1 MFLNYISVIIY
12 IAITYYSRVKT
23 VIIMKKSITSA
34 RALLLITIITT
45 IAFATPIYA
54 KKGKKDSVSFTYTV
68 GDYSSWYNIA
78 NITECASIVIKDD
91 GVNIYIGVGVWKKP
105 YLAYGEL
112 DKDGDHLIDPGAKD
126 KNGDGVIDR
135 YDLGSDGVEINLE
148 CLTGDFKVEYK
159 WKVDSEKDGSPK
171 DRRDP
176 EITVPSW
183 DLNLSPGGILDG
195 RIEYF
200 AQIPIPS
207 TCSSFKITTVKAHAS
222 PHDPVPSFVIPQV
235 PFGTIGAVVAF
246 FAALGAKTIRK
257 K

>member
-1 MFLNYISVIIY
+1 M
-12 IAITYYSRVKT
+12 
-23 VIIMKKSITSA
+23 MKIRLS

-45 IAFATPIYA
+45 IALATPVYA
-54 KKGKKDSVSFTYTV
+54 DKEDFTYTV

-78 NITECASIVIKDD
+78 NISKCATIVIKDD

-112 DKDGDHLIDPGAKD
+112 DKDGDHLIDPGASD

-183 DLNLSPGGILDG
+183 DLNLNPGGILNG

-207 TCSSFKITTVKAHAS
+207 TCSSFKITVDAHAS

-235 PFGTIGAVVAF
+235 PFGTIGAIVAF
-246 FAALGAKTIRK
+246 FAALGVKAIRK

>member
-1 MFLNYISVIIY
+1 
-12 IAITYYSRVKT
+12 
-23 VIIMKKSITSA
+23 MKIRLS

-45 IAFATPIYA
+45 IAFATPVYA
-54 KKGKKDSVSFTYTV
+54 KKGNKDSVTFTYTV
-68 GDYSSWYNIA
+68 GDYSSWHNIA
-78 NITECASIVIKDD
+78 NITECATIVIKDD
-91 GVNIYIGVGVWKKP
+91 GVNISIGVGVWKKP

-126 KNGDGVIDR
+126 KNSDGVIDR
-135 YDLGSDGVEINLE
+135 YDLSSDGVEIKLE
-148 CLTGDFKVEYK
+148 CLTGEFKVEYI
-159 WKVDSEKDGSPK
+159 WKVDSKTDGTPS

-183 DLNLSPGGILDG
+183 DLNLNPGGILDG
-195 RIEYF
+195 RIEYY

-207 TCSSFKITTVKAHAS
+207 TCPSFKITIIRIHAS
-222 PHDPVPSFVIPQV
+222 PPDPIPEFHIPQV

-246 FAALGAKTIRK
+246 FAALGVKAIRK